1 MSESE
6 CHEVLRKALDA
17 DESGDGE
24 AALEFYTKFVELTLR
39 IDNSTSKEKLQNLAK
54 QALDRAEALKGK
66 NLHDKE
72 RVDDVA
78 QQVSPAVQQPSTAR
92 SPKTVGNQGY
102 TKEEKI
108 VLEYTSH
115 INKNVFVPF
124 MSIDLTDKFIY
135 TIPFTDPDGLLP
147 LAPKQKA
154 ELTSWM
160 RISEL
165 SEDPKMVQGQ
175 NIDYFSIQQTIVSD
189 CSFVAS
195 LAVSALY
202 EKRFGKALVTSILF
216 PKNSAGKPVYNPSG
230 KYMVKL
236 HVNGIPRRIIVDD
249 FLPVGRHGRL
259 LCSYSNNHSEFWVS
273 ILEKAYMKLMGGY
286 DFPGSNSN
294 IDLHALTG
302 WIPERVAI
310 KMDHSAFD
318 DNAVFERLRTGLAM
332 GRCLVTAATGDI
344 SESDE
349 KRTGLV
355 STHAYAVLDVK
366 ITMDGVKL
374 IQLKNPWSHLRW
386 KGNYS
391 ELDVSHWT
399 PELMHELNYDP
410 SVAAKVDNG
419 VFWIDYASV
428 LHFFD
433 VFYINWDPAL
443 FQHTYCVHQMWRAG
457 VGPTKDVYTVAE
469 NPQFLLKI
477 DPGSAS
483 VWILLTRHITAIED
497 FRQNKEYIA
506 LVAYENNGR
515 KVYYPYDPKPFHEGV
530 RINSPHYLCKIRQDP
545 QRTRLITLVI
555 SQYEKSTT
563 IYYTL
568 RAYSRDR
575 FELHKMDSGFTKFEK
590 VNGTWQGENAGGCSN
605 YPETHKNNPKYRL
618 TVGPKAKSTLLI
630 ELRAPKIYQVGFEVI
645 TVSCADP
652 QVTAS
657 FIKQSSGV
665 YRSGY
670 CMLELENLPAG
681 VYTVIPTTF
690 LPAQEGP
697 FIMDIKCSTGVKIEE
712 VTREEV

>member
-6 CHEVLRKALDA
+6 CHDVLKKALDA
-17 DESGDGE
+17 DEAGNTDL
-24 AALEFYTKFVELTLR
+24 AMEFYTKFVELTLK
-39 IDNSTSKEKLQNLAK
+39 IENTASKEKLQNLARS
-54 QALDRAEALKGK
+54 ALDRAEEIKRNSVGEKART
-66 NLHDKE
+66 E
-72 RVDDVA
+72 DVS
-78 QQVSPAVQQPSTAR
+78 QQVSAVQPRLPSRGPTTSGA
-92 SPKTVGNQGY
+92 QGY

-108 VLEYTSH
+108 VLEHTSH
-115 INKNVFVPF
+115 INKHIFVPF
-124 MSIDLTDKFIY
+124 MSIDLSDKFIY
-135 TIPFTDPDGLLP
+135 TIPFTDPDGLLA
-147 LAPKQKA
+147 LAPKQKS
-154 ELTSWM
+154 ELVSWE

-165 SEDPKMVQGQ
+165 CEDAKMVQNQ
-175 NIDYFSIQQTIVSD
+175 TVDFFSIQQTVVSD

-202 EKRFGKALVTSILF
+202 EKKFGKALITSILF
-216 PKNSAGKPVYNPSG
+216 PKNSSGRPVYNPSG

-236 HVNGIPRRIIVDD
+236 HVNGIPRKIVVDD
-249 FLPVGRHGRL
+249 YLPVGRHGKL
-259 LCSYSNNHSEFWVS
+259 LCSYSNNKSEFWVS

-310 KMDHSAFD
+310 KMDQSTFD
-318 DNAVFERLRTGLAM
+318 GDAVFERLRTGLAM
-332 GRCLVTAATGDI
+332 GRCLVTAATGDLP
-344 SESDE
+344 EVEE

-355 STHAYAVLDVK
+355 STHAYAVLYAR
-366 ITMDGVKL
+366 ITADGEKL
-374 IQLKNPWSHLRW
+374 LQLKNPWSHLRW

-391 ELDVSHWT
+391 ELDASHWT
-399 PELMHELNYDP
+399 PELMQELNYDP
-410 SVAAKVDNG
+410 SVASKVDNG

-457 VGPTKDVYTVAE
+457 MGPTKDVYTIAE

-477 DPGSAS
+477 NPGAAS
-483 VWILLTRHITAIED
+483 VWILLTRHITTIED

-506 LVAYENNGR
+506 LVAYENDGR

-545 QRTRLITLVI
+545 QKTRLVTLAI

-575 FELHKMDSGFTKFEK
+575 FELHKLDSGFTKAEK
-590 VNGTWQGENAGGCSN
+590 INGAWEGSTAGGCSN
-605 YPETHKNNPKYRL
+605 YPQTFGKNPKFRL
-618 TVGPKAKSTLLI
+618 TVGPRPKSTLLI
-630 ELRAPKIYQVGFEVI
+630 ELRAPKIYQVGFEVT
-645 TVSCADP
+645 TVSCDDP
-652 QVTAS
+652 EVTAS
-657 FIKQSSGV
+657 FIKQGSGV

-681 VYTVIPTTF
+681 VYTVVPTTF
-690 LPAQEGP
+690 LPGQEGP
-697 FIMDIKCSTGVKIEE
+697 FILDIKCSTGVKIEE
-712 VTREEV
+712 ITSREAV